1 MNSRILIVDDEE
13 DMIELLHYH
22 LVRRGHRVL
31 KAKGGIDGLRQARL
45 SLPDLILLDLRLE
58 DLDGLTVCEILRR
71 QPSTRA
77 VPVIMM
83 TAVRGQIA
91 RLNGLAAGA
100 NDFVTKPIQ
109 IENLLQRI
117 DAALESDQIRQR
129 FRLAGES

>member
-22 LVRRGHRVL
+22 LVRRGHQVL
-31 KAKGGIDGLRQARL
+31 MARGGLDGLKQARL
-45 SLPDLILLDLRLE
+45 SLPDLILLDLRLD
-58 DLDGLTVCEILRR
+58 DLDGFTVCEILRR
-71 QPSTRA
+71 QPSTCT

-83 TAVRGQIA
+83 TALRGQIA

-100 NDFVTKPIQ
+100 NDFVTKPVQ
-109 IENLLQRI
+109 IKNLLRKI
-117 DAALESDQIRQR
+117 DAALESDQIRQG